1 MDKTEGFASGSQ
13 TARRLSVERYEIC
26 DASGA
31 TQSQIAMPSRL
42 WTANGAPLAAA
53 IESAGLADT
62 PQLTVC
68 GVRYQ
73 AHRDLLSDSLV
84 VSEYAI
90 YLRESGD
97 EANASK
103 RKVIEAATKNRA
115 TTVFFKGETYVLQA
129 HSIFSF
135 RYELMQGERVI
146 VSFKEVTPFLT
157 FSSRRLYRIE
167 TEAREIEPLLLAFSF
182 FLAVL
187 IFY

>member
-1 MDKTEGFASGSQ
+1 M
-13 TARRLSVERYEIC
+13 
-26 DASGA
+26 
-31 TQSQIAMPSRL
+31 
-42 WTANGAPLAAA
+42 
-53 IESAGLADT
+53 
-62 PQLTVC
+62 
-68 GVRYQ
+68 
-73 AHRDLLSDSLV
+73 
-84 VSEYAI
+84 
-90 YLRESGD
+90 
-97 EANASK
+97 
-103 RKVIEAATKNRA
+103 
-115 TTVFFKGETYVLQA
+115 FFKGETYVLQA